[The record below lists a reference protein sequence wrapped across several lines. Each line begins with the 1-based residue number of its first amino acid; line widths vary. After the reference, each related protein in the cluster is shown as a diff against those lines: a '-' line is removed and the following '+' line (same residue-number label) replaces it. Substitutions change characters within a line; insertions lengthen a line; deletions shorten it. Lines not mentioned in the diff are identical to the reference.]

1 MTPQDI
7 AGLAEMWRAENPDKR
22 AFAVLTLDRETDVT
36 AMQIEATAQEIMVML
51 LTMFSRD
58 PLYLTA
64 TKHAIELFDNPNIQT
79 ALKNGRYDTEKGINP
94 KNIKS

>member
-36 AMQIEATAQEIMVML
+36 AMQIAATAQEIMVML

-79 ALKNGRYDTEKGINP
+79 ALKNGRYDTEKGIKP
-94 KNIKS
+94 KNIKP

>member
-7 AGLAEMWRAENPDKR
+7 INAARQWRDENPGKR

-36 AMQIEATAQEIMVML
+36 AMQTEATGEEFMVML
-51 LTMFSRD
+51 LTLFSSD
-58 PLYLTA
+58 HLYLTA
-64 TKHAIELFDNPNIQT
+64 AKNAIEMFKQPHIQQM
-79 ALKNGRYDTEKGINP
+79 LMDRYYDTEKGINP